1 MKKIFYNKNVYAF
14 AKAIIVLIIF
24 NGCQPDDEN
33 LELATFPS
41 IAEIFTDVPVN
52 LTDQFFVSFDP
63 NSGANTNGFGTDNTT
78 VFEGNTSIRIDVPT
92 PNDPDGNFIGGIFLD
107 RGAGR
112 NLTEFNTLSFYA
124 LGTTTATFDVGF
136 GTDFDTDTFPVST
149 QIELRTGWN
158 KYFIPIPDAS
168 RLVQERGMF
177 LFAAGTASTGGVG
190 YTIFLDEIR
199 FENTNLVSL
208 NGGGIQNGEDQV
220 TSGNIGDTVTISNA
234 FTEYNVTG
242 GENSN
247 SQLIRLNTAP
257 AYFDFV
263 SSNESVASVNELGE
277 VTILSEEGFAVIT
290 ASLNGSPT
298 QGSLTIGM
306 EPLPP
311 SPNVDDSQA
320 SQVSLPV
327 GFESTTLIY
336 DIVGFE
342 GAASAIEANPNPSGI
357 NQTGT
362 VLRSTKTEGA
372 QFFAGTL
379 LNLEAPIDFSTSE
392 ILSIKTLSPK
402 ADIPIRIALEN
413 QAIGGDSQVFIDVNT
428 TVTNEWEELIYNFTG
443 QLNPATAYD
452 RVIVF
457 FEFIPEVAGDGSTY
471 FYDDLFI
478 IGSDPVNDG
487 GDQGGNTGDNLL
499 SNGDFEQGMVTW
511 FGNAFNV
518 QTDGG
523 NSFNLSDNEVSGNPF
538 DVNLSH
544 PVALDA
550 GTTYTFSFDASTSV
564 ADGSRTIIAG
574 IGINEGSFAAA
585 IETVTVTSDIQTFTF
600 TLTPPESSTN
610 SRVLF
615 DLGADDGVLVID
627 NVVLI
632 AEDDGMTGGGDEL
645 LSNGDFEQGMV
656 TWFGNAFNVQTDG
669 GNSFNLSDNEVSG
682 NPFDV
687 NLSHPV
693 ELTGGATYTLSFDAS
708 TSMADGSRTIIAGIG
723 LNEGGFEAAIET
735 VTVTSDLQTYTLT
748 LTPPLGSTNSRV
760 LFDLGADAG
769 VLVLDNVSL
778 LLN

>member
-1 MKKIFYNKNVYAF
+1 MKTIFTTRKFSYVIAL
-14 AKAIIVLIIF
+14 VLLVITYS
-24 NGCQPDDEN
+24 CQPDDEN
-33 LELATFPS
+33 LELATFPN
-41 IAEIFTDVPVN
+41 IADIFTDVPVN

-63 NSGANTNGFGTDNTT
+63 NAGANTNGFGTDNTT
-78 VFEGNTSIRIDVPT
+78 VFEGSTSIRIDVPT

-107 RGAGR
+107 RGEGR
-112 NLTEFNTLSFYA
+112 DLTTYNTLSFYA

-190 YTIFLDEIR
+190 YTIFLDEMR

-220 TSGNIGDTVTISNA
+220 TSGDVGDTVTVSNA
-234 FTEYNVTG
+234 FSEYNVTG

-263 SSNESVASVNELGE
+263 SSNENVATVNEFGE
-277 VTILSEEGFAVIT
+277 VTILNDQGFAVIT
-290 ASLNGSPT
+290 ASLNGSPVL
-298 QGSLTIGM
+298 GSLTIGM

-327 GFESTTLIY
+327 GFESTTLVY
-336 DIVGFE
+336 DIIAFE
-342 GAASAIEANPNPSGI
+342 GATSAIEANPNPSGI

-402 ADIPIRIALEN
+402 ANIPIRIALEN
-413 QAIGGDSQVFIDVNT
+413 QAIGGDSQIFIDVNT
-428 TVTNEWEELIYNFTG
+428 TVTDEWEELIYNFTG
-443 QLNPATAYD
+443 QLNPGIAYD

-457 FEFIPEVAGDGSTY
+457 FEFIPEVSGDGSTY

-487 GDQGGNTGDNLL
+487 DDPGGNTGDNLL

-523 NSFNLSDNEVSGNPF
+523 NSFNLSDNEVSGNSF

-564 ADGSRTIIAG
+564 EDGSRTIIAG
-574 IGINEGSFAAA
+574 IGLNEGSFVAAT
-585 IETVTVTSDIQTFTF
+585 EVVTITSDIQTFTF
-600 TLTPPESSTN
+600 MLTPPEGGTN

-615 DLGADDGVLVID
+615 DLGDDDGVLVID
-627 NVVLI
+627 NVVLT
-632 AEDDGMTGGGDEL
+632 AEGDGGGGGSEEL

-656 TWFGNAFNVQTDG
+656 TWFGNVFNVQTDG

-682 NPFDV
+682 NSFDV

-693 ELTGGATYTLSFDAS
+693 ELDAGTTYTFSFDAS
-708 TSMADGSRTIIAGIG
+708 TSVEDGSRTIIAGIG
-723 LNEGGFEAAIET
+723 LNEGSFVAATEV
-735 VTVTSDLQTYTLT
+735 VTVTSNIQTYTFT
-748 LTPPLGSTNSRV
+748 LTPPESSPNSRV
-760 LFDLGADAG
+760 LFDLGDDDG
-769 VLVLDNVSL
+769 VLVIDNVSL
-778 LLN
+778 TIN

>member
-1 MKKIFYNKNVYAF
+1 MKKIFNNKNVYAF

-24 NGCQPDDEN
+24 NGCEPDDEN

-41 IAEIFTDVPVN
+41 IAEVFTDVPVN

-78 VFEGNTSIRIDVPT
+78 VFEGDASIRIDVPI

-112 NLTEFNTLSFYA
+112 NLTQFNTLSFYA

-136 GTDFDTDTFPVST
+136 GTDFETDTFPVST

-199 FENTNLVSL
+199 FENTNMVAL
-208 NGGGIQNGEDQV
+208 NGGGIQDGENQV
-220 TSGNIGDTVTISNA
+220 ATGDIGDIVTVSNA
-234 FTEYNVTG
+234 FTEFDVTG

-247 SQLIRLNTAP
+247 SQSITLNTAP
-257 AYFDFV
+257 AYFDFI
-263 SSNESVASVNELGE
+263 SSNESVATVNELGE
-277 VTILSEEGFAVIT
+277 VTILDDEGFAVIT
-290 ASLNGSPT
+290 ASLNGNPVA
-298 QGSLTIGM
+298 GSLTIGM

-311 SPNVDDSQA
+311 SPNVDDSGA

-327 GFESTTLIY
+327 GFESTTLTYNIE
-336 DIVGFE
+336 GFE

-379 LNLEAPIDFSTSE
+379 LNLDAPIDFSTSE
-392 ILSIKTLSPK
+392 ILSIKTFSPK

-428 TVTNEWEELIYNFTG
+428 NVVNEWEELIYNFTG
-443 QLNPATAYD
+443 QLNPGITYD

-457 FEFIPEVAGDGSTY
+457 FEFIEGVPGDGSTY

-478 IGSDPVNDG
+478 IGSDPINDG
-487 GDQGGNTGDNLL
+487 GDTGGNTGDNLL

-511 FGNAFNV
+511 TGNAFNV
-518 QTDGG
+518 LEDGG
-523 NSFNLSDNEVSGNPF
+523 NNFNQSDNEISGNPF

-544 PVALDA
+544 PVALES
-550 GTTYTFSFDASTSV
+550 GVTYTFSFDAATS
-564 ADGSRTIIAG
+564 
-574 IGINEGSFAAA
+574 
-585 IETVTVTSDIQTFTF
+585 
-600 TLTPPESSTN
+600 
-610 SRVLF
+610 
-615 DLGADDGVLVID
+615 
-627 NVVLI
+627 
-632 AEDDGMTGGGDEL
+632 AE
-645 LSNGDFEQGMV
+645 
-656 TWFGNAFNVQTDG
+656 
-669 GNSFNLSDNEVSG
+669 
-682 NPFDV
+682 
-687 NLSHPV
+687 
-693 ELTGGATYTLSFDAS
+693 
-708 TSMADGSRTIIAGIG
+708 DGSRTIIAGIG
-723 LNEGGFEAAIET
+723 LNEGSFEAAVET

-748 LTPPLGSTNSRV
+748 LTPPLGSTNSRALFDLGADDGLLILDNVILTTDSDTGGGEPEELLENGDFEQGMVTWFGNAFNVVEDGGNNFNQSDNEISGNPFDVNLSHPVELVAGSTYTLSFDASTSTEDVSRTIIAGIGINEGSFEAAIETVTVTSTTQTFTLTLTPPLGGANSRV
-760 LFDLGADAG
+760 LFDLGADD
-769 VLVLDNVSL
+769 VFP
-778 LLN
+778 